1 MMGRQ
6 GLLAMGNFIVDDV
19 KLIDAWPSQDG
30 LALIN
35 SESRSNGGGPFNVL
49 KDLAALKLE
58 FPLEACGLIGQDAYG
73 EWILQDCAA
82 SGIDCSQLKQTHAAA
97 SSYTDVMTAS
107 DTGRRTFF
115 HQLGTNALLS
125 KKDINLSTSNANLF
139 YFGYLMLLAQLDA
152 LDAKGETQ
160 ASALLAQAKAQGFKT
175 IVDCVSS
182 THPNFKKVALAAIKH
197 SDVFFA
203 NELELGQL
211 VSKKLSSSLADL
223 ASAAPELFALSESCL
238 FVLHSV
244 EGACVIDCK
253 QQRVVTQAAIAFPKE
268 KIVGANGAGDAFA
281 AGFLAA
287 FHNDEQIEIC
297 LHYAV
302 CVAAMSLSHASTS
315 GGIKPL
321 KECLALADTY
331 GFLNQG

>member
-1 MMGRQ
+1 MGRQ

-19 KLIDAWPSQDG
+19 KVIDAWPNQDG
-30 LALIN
+30 LALIQ
-35 SESRSNGGGPFNVL
+35 SESRSNGGGPYNVL
-49 KDLAALKLE
+49 KDLAALQLR
-58 FPLEACGLIGQDAYG
+58 FPLEACGLIGHDAYG

-82 SGIDCSQLKQTHAAA
+82 SDIDCAQLKQTHSSA

-125 KKDINLSTSNANLF
+125 QDDVDLTKSNAKLF

-152 LDAKGETQ
+152 LNAKAETE
-160 ASALLAQAKAQGFKT
+160 ASLLLARAQAQGFKT

-182 THPNFKKVALAAIKH
+182 THPKFTQVALAALRH

-203 NELELGQL
+203 NELELGYL
-211 VSKKLSSSLADL
+211 LSKKISSSLADL
-223 ASAAPELFALSESCL
+223 ASSAPDLFALSESCL
-238 FVLHSV
+238 FVVHSV

-253 QQRVVTQAAIAFPKE
+253 HRRVVKQPAIAFPKG

-287 FHNDEQIEIC
+287 FHEDKSIETC

-321 KECLALADTY
+321 AACLALADTY
-331 GFLNQG
+331 GFLSQE

>member
-1 MMGRQ
+1 MGRQ

-19 KLIDAWPSQDG
+19 KLIDAWPKQDG
-30 LALIN
+30 LALIR
-35 SESRSNGGGPFNVL
+35 SESRSNGGGPYNVL

-58 FPLEACGLIGQDAYG
+58 FPLEACGLIGHDAYG
-73 EWILQDCAA
+73 EWMLQDCAA
-82 SGIDCSQLKQTHAAA
+82 SGIDCAQLKQTQASA

-125 KKDINLSTSNANLF
+125 KDNLDLTKSNAKLF

-152 LDAKGETQ
+152 LNAKGETE
-160 ASALLAQAKAQGFKT
+160 ASLVLAKAQEQGFKT

-182 THPNFKKVALAAIKH
+182 THPNFKQVALAALRH

-211 VSKKLSSSLADL
+211 VGETISSSLADL
-223 ASAAPELFALSESCL
+223 ASVAPKLFLLSESCL
-238 FVLHSV
+238 FVLHSI
-244 EGACVIDCK
+244 EGACVVDCK
-253 QQRVVTQAAIAFPKE
+253 YKRVVKQPAIAFPKE

-287 FHNDEQIEIC
+287 FHEDESIETC

-302 CVAAMSLSHASTS
+302 CVAAMSLSQASTS

-321 KECLALADTY
+321 AECLALADSY
-331 GFLNQG
+331 GFLNQA